1 MSRPNSSFRAQS
13 SIPGA
18 IEGGENGDVDSVVGD
33 MEGNGTRLT
42 ETDIGAVENEGGGG
56 EGEVSEAKSWMA
68 KLCCCCP
75 CLS

>member
-1 MSRPNSSFRAQS
+1 MTRPNSSFRAQS

-18 IEGGENGDVDSVVGD
+18 IDGENGDADSVGD

-42 ETDIGAVENEGGGG
+42 ETDIGAVENEGGGAEG
-56 EGEVSEAKSWMA
+56 EGSEGKSWKA

>member
-18 IEGGENGDVDSVVGD
+18 IEGGENGDVDSAVGD

-42 ETDIGAVENEGGGG
+42 ETDIGAVENEGGV
-56 EGEVSEAKSWMA
+56 EGDGSEGKSWKA

-75 CLS
+75 GLS